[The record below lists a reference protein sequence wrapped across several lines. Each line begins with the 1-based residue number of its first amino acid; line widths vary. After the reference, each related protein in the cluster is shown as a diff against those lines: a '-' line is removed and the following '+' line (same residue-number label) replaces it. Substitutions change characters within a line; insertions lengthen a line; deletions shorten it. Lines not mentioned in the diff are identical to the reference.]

1 MDYQEAIGIFENEIK
16 KLNTRPMH
24 VNHIEDAEKADNA
37 MKTAIFAMQELQQL
51 HDQGFSLDRMKD
63 IDFRKEIV
71 EHINY
76 DAYMRLM
83 DELEEYKQ
91 LGTLEEVREA
101 AEKHKAKKPKNVK
114 TEGYRY
120 TDTYRCPTCGG
131 NFSGTGIADYCYHCG
146 QKLDWGE

>member
-1 MDYQEAIGIFENEIK
+1 MDYRKSINRLNDYIRWGIPSV
-16 KLNTRPMH
+16 R
-24 VNHIEDAEKADNA
+24 VSDAKIAVS
-37 MKTAIFAMQELQQL
+37 AMQELQKL
-51 HDQGFSLDRMKD
+51 HDHGFSLDRMKD

-76 DAYMRLM
+76 DAYVSLQE
-83 DELEEYKQ
+83 ELEEYKQ
-91 LGTLEEVREA
+91 LGTMEEVQEVV
-101 AEKHKAKKPKNVK
+101 EKHKAKKPKNVK
-114 TEGYRY
+114 AEGYRY

>member
-1 MDYQEAIGIFENEIK
+1 MDYQETIEYFEKELRYKKMVLSPLLEGKESVNEQYI
-16 KLNTRPMH
+16 
-24 VNHIEDAEKADNA
+24 
-37 MKTAIFAMQELQQL
+37 KTAISAMQELQEL

-101 AEKHKAKKPKNVK
+101 VEKQKAKEPRATN
-114 TEGYRY
+114 
-120 TDTYRCPTCGG
+120 RCYVCPHCGLVTSLRAKR
-131 NFSGTGIADYCYHCG
+131 NYCEACG
-146 QKLDWGE
+146 QKILWEVEEWAIKHY

>member
-1 MDYQEAIGIFENEIK
+1 MDYQEAIEILK
-16 KLNTRPMH
+16 DFDSQ
-24 VNHIEDAEKADNA
+24 VSAKADGA
-37 MKTAIFAMQELQQL
+37 YQSTIGKMACDFAISAMQELQKL

-91 LGTLEEVREA
+91 LGTLEEVQEA
-101 AEKHKAKKPKNVK
+101 VEKQNAQETRIMLGMYGIVYECKECGN
-114 TEGYRY
+114 ELEMYCEY
-120 TDTYRCPTCGG
+120 CP
-131 NFSGTGIADYCYHCG
+131 FCG
-146 QKLDWGE
+146 QRQKWSDEE